1 MSRVAYID
9 FDGTLS
15 DCTQRIYKLFA
26 ELAADKNLSYEQYWN
41 LRRQGNRQVSMLTK
55 LYGYDK
61 EKTAEFKK
69 KWLEQI
75 EQTRWLNE
83 DKPIKGAA
91 ELLQYLAENSWN
103 RVLLTNR
110 QSEQHLM
117 QQLQTY
123 GWQAEFEKVLV
134 TEQRCSK
141 LQLLKNFEKESD
153 LISKEMIYIGDSIE
167 DIRTA
172 QEQRIPV
179 IAVRSNLERWD
190 EILQYQPD
198 YSVQTLGEIAQILNQ
213 WEE

>member
-41 LRRQGNRQVSMLTK
+41 LRRQGNRQVLMLTK

-69 KWLEQI
+69 NWLEQI

-83 DKPIKGAA
+83 DEPIKGAA

-117 QQLQTY
+117 QQLQAY

-134 TEQRCSK
+134 TKQRCSK

-153 LISKEMIYIGDSIE
+153 LIPKEMIYIGDSIE

-198 YSVQTLGEIAQILNQ
+198 YSVQTLGEMVQILNQ

>member
-134 TEQRCSK
+134 TKQRCSK

-153 LISKEMIYIGDSIE
+153 LISKVMIYIGDSIE

-198 YSVQTLGEIAQILNQ
+198 YSVQTLGEIVQILNQ

>member
-15 DCTQRIYKLFA
+15 DCTQRIYKLFV

-41 LRRQGNRQVSMLTK
+41 LRRQGNRQGSMLTK

-134 TEQRCSK
+134 TKQRCSK

-153 LISKEMIYIGDSIE
+153 LIPKEMIYIGDSIE

-198 YSVQTLGEIAQILNQ
+198 YSVQTLGEIVQILNQ

>member
-91 ELLQYLAENSWN
+91 ELLQYLSENSWN

-141 LQLLKNFEKESD
+141 LQLLKKFEKESD

-198 YSVQTLGEIAQILNQ
+198 YSVQTLGEIVQILNQ